1 MGMSKELQKTMY
13 ESFTRVADGRV
24 DKIQGTG
31 LGLAI
36 VKHMVELMNGDIMCD
51 SELGAGT
58 VFTVRIPLIAAT
70 EALPHAAE
78 HIGDENSDLVGLHLL
93 IAEDND
99 INWEIISAMLEE
111 YGIVCD
117 RAENGRECVD
127 FLLAAVPGTY
137 DLVFM
142 DLQMPLLNG
151 LQATREIRFSG
162 REDLQTI
169 PIAAMTADAF
179 AEDVQGCMAAGMNA
193 HISKPIQIDK
203 VLSTIRFLVSRP
215 KH

>member
-1 MGMSKELQKTMY
+1 MDFPLSDVVETLPFENLIGDRLRLTQVYLNLLNNAVKYTKAGGKVRLTVKEENITESGNVTLTCIIEDTGVGMSKELQKTMY
-13 ESFTRVADGRV
+13 ESFTRVADSRV

-70 EALPHAAE
+70 EALPHAVE

-99 INWEIISAMLEE
+99 IQL
-111 YGIVCD
+111 GDHLRDV
-117 RAENGRECVD
+117 GRIRNR
-127 FLLAAVPGTY
+127 LRPRRKR
-137 DLVFM
+137 
-142 DLQMPLLNG
+142 
-151 LQATREIRFSG
+151 TRICRFSACC
-162 REDLQTI
+162 R
-169 PIAAMTADAF
+169 
-179 AEDVQGCMAAGMNA
+179 
-193 HISKPIQIDK
+193 
-203 VLSTIRFLVSRP
+203 SRNV
-215 KH
+215 